1 MNTTN
6 IPYSFIDENGKMVR
20 VHPLD
25 EALDAIRYRMIRIQE
40 QNEKLVAENAKL
52 KSGEW
57 ATEQMKKTLEDA
69 ERIRAEYK
77 HGFPMTEKEV
87 LNAEKF
93 IREHSASVHN
103 YDSKTAIGGQYT
115 YEFTPTS
122 IGVFSS
128 VRCCTCGATHNIT
141 DYDLI

>member
-1 MNTTN
+1 MNTFN
-6 IPYSFIDENGKMVR
+6 IPYSFSDEQGHLVR

-25 EALDAIRYRMIRIQE
+25 EALDSIRYRMIRLHE
-40 QNEKLVAENAKL
+40 ANEKLVAENAKL

-77 HGFPMTEKEV
+77 RGFPMTEKEV
-87 LNAEKF
+87 LNAEEF
-93 IREHSASVHN
+93 IREHSASAHN

-128 VRCCTCGATHNIT
+128 VRCCACGATYNIT